1 MEPLEGELKRAFG
14 RRTPPADF
22 TAQVMGRVRGES
34 RFQPSHPIQL
44 TTKPRTS
51 RRWAWVLTGALAAS
65 LTVGVFIQRN
75 RASEARAAVQA
86 ETELLFALALAGE
99 KVNMARDAVLNPPER
114 GLQ

>member
-34 RFQPSHPIQL
+34 RFQPTHPN
-44 TTKPRTS
+44 TKPRTS

-86 ETELLFALALAGE
+86 ETELLFALVLAGE
-99 KVNMARDAVLNPPER
+99 KVNKARNAAVSALER
-114 GLQ
+114 GPQ